1 MLAAEAAEDTNEQ
14 TDINSGE
21 EGASEWCRAGGLD
34 RRGWWL
40 GMPLGKRH
48 MEAEGHLGIKARAFP
63 SKKKLKERQEGQ
75 VYLYLGQGK
84 QAESPPNPQPR
95 LAKVTLDQG

>member
-21 EGASEWCRAGGLD
+21 EGASGWCRASGLD
-34 RRGWWL
+34 RQEWWL
-40 GMPLGKRH
+40 GMLLGKRH

-63 SKKKLKERQEGQ
+63 SKKKLKQRRKDRSI
-75 VYLYLGQGK
+75 Y
-84 QAESPPNPQPR
+84 
-95 LAKVTLDQG
+95 TLDKGSTQEAFPTHSQDWQK